1 MWTIMCS
8 TMRSIFNLCSTFN
21 ALFYIQ
27 LHIQHSTV
35 HFIFNSLFTH
45 SIIYSTI
52 STIYSTFNFNFWN
65 IQLFIQHSTLI
76 QHSTIHSTLLRPH
89 YFWSVTHHCLLK
101 TWRRRQHAA
110 ARMPTTEIEAYEDGT
125 RLHYDVESDFPRFL
139 DSVLQRTD
147 QISQQHI
154 VVVGKTVRCVCFVY
168 PGIPRDSSSN
178 INAYDKETLDNLSSA
193 FSDVW
198 LLHKFSN
205 ICKSEEG
212 WYGQLKYC
220 YKKQYT
226 LFSISIAVFF
236 GLLVLGSMSYQP
248 CSNA

>member
-1 MWTIMCS
+1 MCS
-8 TMRSIFNLCSTFN
+8 AMRSIFNLYSTFN

-27 LHIQHSTV
+27 LR
-35 HFIFNSLFTH
+35 
-45 SIIYSTI
+45 
-52 STIYSTFNFNFWN
+52 
-65 IQLFIQHSTLI
+65 I
-76 QHSTIHSTLLRPH
+76 QHSTIHFIFNSIQFQLSIQQFQPFIQHSTWFNYSFNSFAPSLLL
-89 YFWSVTHHCLLK
+89 VIDTDHCLLK
-101 TWRRRQHAA
+101 TWQRWQRRHRAA
-110 ARMPTTEIEAYEDGT
+110 AKMPATEIEAYEDDT
-125 RLHYDVESDFPRFL
+125 RLHYDVESDFLRFL

-154 VVVGKTVRCVCFVY
+154 VVVDQTVRCVCFVY
-168 PGIPRDSSSN
+168 PGVPRDSSSN

-212 WYGQLKYC
+212 WYGQPIYC

-226 LFSISIAVFF
+226 LFSISIAVVF
-236 GLLVLGSMSYQP
+236 GCLVLGSMSYQP
-248 CSNA
+248 CSNV